1 VIAPRIDGATKLTD
15 LSKRKLPWHRRQHVD
30 PSVSRIKIATDLV
43 RRRRDDRE
51 AAHSLTRQ
59 LRHDRWM
66 QPASGSRCL
75 PFICSFRQR
84 SSHMSQTAYPHTEAA
99 YWLIHAD
106 DAFSL
111 EVITPWDYPI
121 TVSPFSTAADAEAWI
136 AEHRWRAQF
145 ESEARNSANGGAAPF
160 PASVPGWRAGS
171 A

>member
-1 VIAPRIDGATKLTD
+1 
-15 LSKRKLPWHRRQHVD
+15 
-30 PSVSRIKIATDLV
+30 
-43 RRRRDDRE
+43 
-51 AAHSLTRQ
+51 
-59 LRHDRWM
+59 
-66 QPASGSRCL
+66 
-75 PFICSFRQR
+75 
-84 SSHMSQTAYPHTEAA
+84 MSQTAYPHTEAA

-111 EVITPWDYPI
+111 EVITPWDHPI